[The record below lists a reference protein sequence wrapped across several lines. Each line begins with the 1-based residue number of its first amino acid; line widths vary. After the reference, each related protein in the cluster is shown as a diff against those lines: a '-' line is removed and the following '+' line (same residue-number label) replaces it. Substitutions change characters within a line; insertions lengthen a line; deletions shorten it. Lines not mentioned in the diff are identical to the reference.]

1 MFSNPYH
8 GKNLW
13 GFLLI
18 FIQRIVGFFTGQ
30 LSFQDLASDEIQ
42 VFVLMGVAISSALVG
57 TFLVLRRMT
66 MLANSLSHTI
76 LMGIV
81 FAYFLSMA
89 PASADSEQGAHAVS
103 MQMLLLA
110 SLFMGLLTTFLTE
123 FLTKTGKLQEDA
135 STGIVFTSLFAL
147 GVILVTMLT
156 RDAHIGTEAVM
167 GNADALH
174 RDDLFWVYVIA
185 GLNLFL
191 FILFFKEF
199 KLTTFDPGLAYALGF
214 SPLLFQ
220 LFIDDPSLSHYD
232 VLFSC
237 RGSPT
242 RPRFHDRSR
251 PCRPPLDQQPQN
263 SSVVGSASRKP
274 LLFDRRRPYP
284 PYLNHHRHGPFYLGR
299 RRLHH
304 SCSLLSSSSLPVYFK
319 IKHKGSKSWLVLALL
334 SNRLYLTAKIAK
346 KAKKMQSTEMITQR
360 YRGRRDA

>member
-8 GKNLW
+8 GQTLW

-18 FIQRIVGFFTGQ
+18 FIQRIGGFFTGQ

-81 FAYFLSMA
+81 IAYFLSMA
-89 PASADSEQGAHAVS
+89 STSADSEQGAHHAAS

-174 RDDLFWVYVIA
+174 RDDLFWVYAIA
-185 GLNLFL
+185 GLNLLL

-199 KLTTFDPGLAYALGF
+199 KLTTFDSGLAYALGF
-214 SPLLFQ
+214 SPLLFNYLLMTQ
-220 LFIDDPSLSHYD
+220 VSATTMSSFRAVG
-232 VLFSC
+232 VL
-237 RGSPT
+237 
-242 RPRFHDRSR
+242 
-251 PCRPPLDQQPQN
+251 
-263 SSVVGSASRKP
+263 
-274 LLFDRRRPYP
+274 
-284 PYLNHHRHGPFYLGR
+284 
-299 RRLHH
+299 
-304 SCSLLSSSSLPVYFK
+304 
-319 IKHKGSKSWLVLALL
+319 LVLAFMTGPVLAARLL
-334 SNRLYLTAKIAK
+334 TNSLKTLLLWAVLLGSLCSLIGVAFTRHILTVTGMALSTSGVVVCTILALYLAVLLFRFIPKIERKVAKARRAKI
-346 KAKKMQSTEMITQR
+346 S
-360 YRGRRDA
+360 